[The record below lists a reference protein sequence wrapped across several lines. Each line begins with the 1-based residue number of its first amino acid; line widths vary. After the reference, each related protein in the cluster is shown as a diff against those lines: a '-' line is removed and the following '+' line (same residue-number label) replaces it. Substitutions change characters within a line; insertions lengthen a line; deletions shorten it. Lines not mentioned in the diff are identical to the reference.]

1 MRDKD
6 RSLKDRREA
15 SKGGFS
21 TLQPVQ
27 LLRAILYDM
36 AALLAFVAA
45 WAGIVGCVCR
55 GVGFE
60 ARKAHGFGSG
70 GNMKLAT

>member
-1 MRDKD
+1 MRT
-6 RSLKDRREA
+6 
-15 SKGGFS
+15 SKGAFS

-36 AALLAFVAA
+36 AALFAFVAVR
-45 WAGIVGCVCR
+45 AGASSGGAVKAR
-55 GVGFE
+55 E
-60 ARKAHGFGSG
+60 AYSFGGG